1 MSTPADHDV
10 TRLLARIREGDG
22 AATGEL
28 LNAAYAD
35 LRALAATL
43 FGSENPGHTLQP
55 TALVNEVCLR
65 ILKTPTPNWNDRKH
79 FFCVAAKAMRNILTD
94 YARAKNADRRGG
106 GAARVPLDSLAHEAS
121 DPSPPVDLL
130 ALDSAIE
137 GLAKF
142 DPRYAQIFELRFL
155 VGLTVEQTA
164 TVTDMSPRAIER
176 DTRFIRAWL
185 QRDLAA

>member
-10 TRLLARIREGDG
+10 TLLLARIRDGDG

-43 FGSENPGHTLQP
+43 FGNENPGHTLQP

-65 ILKTPTPNWNDRKH
+65 MLKTPAPNWSDSKH

-94 YARAKNADRRGG
+94 YARAKNAHRRGG
-106 GAARVPLDSLAHEAS
+106 GAARVTLDSLALEATTAQAE
-121 DPSPPVDLL
+121 VDLV
-130 ALDSAIE
+130 ALDSTVDN
-137 GLAKF
+137 LAKF
-142 DPRYAQIFELRFL
+142 DARYAQIFELRFL
-155 VGLTVEQTA
+155 VGLTVDQTA
-164 TVTDMSPRAIER
+164 AVTDMSPRAIER

-185 QRDLAA
+185 QRELAA